1 MEEKVRLKD
10 GREGRGFELME
21 CLSSM
26 ATDWKNQDCKL
37 RCKEGQ
43 VVSGVRVLLALA
55 FPSMMKVLK
64 ERGDEEEELV
74 LILPDFNAE
83 EVRTRMDDLFK
94 GKIKLEVPVKS
105 EQVEVGEDG
114 EEEVDED
121 TADLWCNLELE
132 DIPTPDTVHNGD
144 TTVDTFAEIE
154 DHYEDVETEFK
165 IGEDDTICP
174 YCGSEF
180 SVTSSLKKHVSL
192 KHKKA
197 NQDSVSSPI
206 QCRECSLMVTSRA
219 ALYTHMSRKHPEI
232 IVKKKA
238 LRKTKKQGAYLCDFC
253 DHVCH
258 NKADLTKHKKGVH
271 GETGVTC
278 DDCGKSL
285 CDKATLAKHRGTR
298 NCLNGTIHY
307 VGKFRTNCSFCAIDF
322 PSTEEYQD
330 HRPLHRKGKLWKCLE
345 SNCGKTFELPRILR
359 YHMKKHRGE
368 FSHTCTQ
375 CGKKLVTKK
384 GFEVHL
390 KMHKGEFNYSCDD
403 CGKRFVRE
411 KHFQQHQ
418 LSHKPPSFACDQCG
432 NMYID
437 KPRLKRH
444 MRAKHLMDE
453 NGKRIERK
461 IEELMCHLCSWTIRT
476 KWGKEAL
483 TKHIKRKHLGIVF
496 PTYPTRTPP
505 KLLTCQNCGYI
516 TDSSNQLRAHQ
527 ASSRCDPNK
536 LLNKSFRC
544 SKCNKGFTTEKSLHK
559 HEQEHITGKPHK
571 CDNCGL
577 GFTERWNLTKHIRK
591 GTCKGARGSREHDIY
606 AN

>member
-10 GREGRGFELME
+10 GRERRGSEMVE
-21 CLSSM
+21 CLAAM
-26 ATDWKNQDCKL
+26 AKDKKNQDCKL
-37 RCKEGQ
+37 RCKEGK
-43 VVSGVRVLLALA
+43 VVSSVRILLALA
-55 FPSMMKVLK
+55 YPTMMEVLK
-64 ERGDEEEELV
+64 EREDDEEELV
-74 LILPDFNAE
+74 LILPDFQAE
-83 EVRTRMDDLFK
+83 EVNTRFDDLFR
-94 GKIKLEVPVKS
+94 GKIKLEVPVKK
-105 EQVEVGEDG
+105 ENVELDLDAAEDVWSNAG
-114 EEEVDED
+114 SDVND
-121 TADLWCNLELE
+121 NLS
-132 DIPTPDTVHNGD
+132 VHND
-144 TTVDTFAEIE
+144 VTYTDAFFEDQQSSHNREYKIE
-154 DHYEDVETEFK
+154 EDE
-165 IGEDDTICP
+165 TICP
-174 YCGSEF
+174 YCGNEF
-180 SVTSSLKKHVSL
+180 PVTSSLRKHISL
-192 KHKKA
+192 KHKRS
-197 NQDSVSSPI
+197 NHRQGSVPKLHHHVI
-206 QCRECSLMVTSRA
+206 EEQKDK
-219 ALYTHMSRKHPEI
+219 RKP
-232 IVKKKA
+232 
-238 LRKTKKQGAYLCDFC
+238 TK
-253 DHVCH
+253 
-258 NKADLTKHKKGVH
+258 
-271 GETGVTC
+271 GEGRGGTQVTC

-285 CDKATLAKHRGTR
+285 LDKATLAKHKGTR
-298 NCLNGTIHY
+298 NCLNGKIRY
-307 VGKFRTNCSFCAIDF
+307 VGKLRTNCSFCALEF
-322 PSTEEYQD
+322 PTTKEYQD

-345 SNCGKTFELPRILR
+345 SECGKTFELPRVLR

-368 FSHTCTQ
+368 FCHTCTQ

-384 GFEVHL
+384 GLEVHI
-390 KMHKGEFNYSCDD
+390 KMHNGEFNYSCDD
-403 CGKRFVRE
+403 CGKKFVTE

-496 PTYPTRTPP
+496 PTYPTKTPP

-544 SKCNKGFTTEKSLHK
+544 SKCNKGFTTEKSLRK

-591 GTCKGARGSREHDIY
+591 GTCKGARGSREHEIY